1 MEKIGAARPG
11 MAGGNW
17 KRAARGA
24 VYGGKANIER
34 RTLPRFA
41 LLCQLELRQVAKL
54 ANARAAFNVEPRRRL
69 LSTELIALHW
79 HTGAPPV
86 PLMKRSRRCRLRS
99 SVRSSRCSHF
109 LRRLPCEGAGRFG
122 RRHGCRRDC
131 RAVAHGLG
139 MEGALEAA
147 RDLVKLWNEDGRQTY
162 LPTHT
167 GDAPTGTFCSILKQ
181 AQVTED
187 EFRDL

>member
-1 MEKIGAARPG
+1 
-11 MAGGNW
+11 
-17 KRAARGA
+17 
-24 VYGGKANIER
+24 
-34 RTLPRFA
+34 
-41 LLCQLELRQVAKL
+41 
-54 ANARAAFNVEPRRRL
+54 
-69 LSTELIALHW
+69 
-79 HTGAPPV
+79 
-86 PLMKRSRRCRLRS
+86 
-99 SVRSSRCSHF
+99 
-109 LRRLPCEGAGRFG
+109 
-122 RRHGCRRDC
+122 
-131 RAVAHGLG
+131 